1 MAQIFELDKN
11 TIDKIAAG
19 EVVERPSSVAKE
31 LIENAIDAKATAI
44 SVEAKDGGISLLRIT
59 DNGCGIEKDQVK
71 KAFLRHATSK
81 IRTINDLETI
91 HSLGFRGEA
100 LSSISAV
107 SQVELLTKTEDSF
120 TGVRYVIEGGI
131 EKEFEEIG
139 IPNGT
144 TIIIKNI
151 FFNTP
156 ARAKFLKTPQ
166 TEGSYISSLVEHM
179 ALCHP
184 EISFSY
190 KINGNIKLQTS
201 GNGSLTDV
209 LYQIYGMDIVRNI
222 VEINSTSGGY
232 SLRGFIGKPVISR
245 GNRNYENY
253 YVNGRYVKDKIVS
266 KAIDDGYK
274 AYMMQHQFPFTLF
287 FLNLDGH
294 DLDVNVHP
302 AKAEV
307 RFNDERGIYDFI
319 RGSIEDAL
327 SGKSFIPDIPL
338 AKSVKSEDEAIQAK
352 AEILPEKPEIK
363 EAAEPFENSLL
374 QKVKEKANTAFAEK
388 KKEIK
393 EPLHIIESSPIVSP
407 DYTNTKNNAWDVVP
421 QEKEDKSKTREKVS
435 FVQESF
441 AIDETEKV
449 YFKLIGQVF
458 DTYWIMEYNKKMYI
472 VDQHA
477 AHEKVNYERF
487 VNRFKNKTFSSQQ
500 ILPPIIVTLS
510 PEEENIVKN
519 HLELFKQYGFEID
532 SFGGKEYALSSVPT
546 DLYGMNEKEFFH
558 SLVDE
563 FSDSVRI
570 ESEPDMFLHKIA
582 TAACKASV
590 KGHDRLS
597 FAEAEELLKEL
608 FNAEQPYHCPH
619 GRPTMISMTVSE
631 IEKMF
636 KRIV

>member
-1 MAQIFELDKN
+1 MIFLLDKN

-44 SVEAKDGGISLLRIT
+44 SVEIKDGGISFLRIT
-59 DNGCGIEKDQVK
+59 DNGCGIEKDEVR

-81 IRTINDLETI
+81 IRTISDLETI
-91 HSLGFRGEA
+91 TSLGFRGEA
-100 LSSISAV
+100 LSSISAIAR
-107 SQVELLTKTEDSF
+107 VELLTKPKADMVGT
-120 TGVRYVIEGGI
+120 RYVIEGGA
-131 EKEFEEIG
+131 EKAFDSVG
-139 IPNGT
+139 IPDGT
-144 TIIIKNI
+144 TIIIKDI

-156 ARAKFLKTPQ
+156 ARQKFLKTPQ
-166 TEGSYISSLVEHM
+166 TEGSYISSLIEHM
-179 ALCHP
+179 ALSHP

-222 VEINSTSGGY
+222 VEINKVKEGLSIRGY
-232 SLRGFIGKPVISR
+232 IGKPVISR

-253 YVNGRYVKDKIVS
+253 YVNGRFVKDKTIN
-266 KAIDDGYK
+266 KAIEDGYK
-274 AYMMQHQFPFTLF
+274 HYMMQHQFPFTLF
-287 FLNLDGH
+287 FIEIESRS
-294 DLDVNVHP
+294 LDVNVHP

-307 RFNDERGIYDFI
+307 RFNDERGVYDFI
-319 RGSIEDAL
+319 REAIEETLAP
-327 SGKSFIPDIPL
+327 KSFIPEIPL
-338 AKSVKSEDEAIQAK
+338 DKKEKFQTDVKQAPP
-352 AEILPEKPEIK
+352 ELLPQTPPEKF
-363 EAAEPFENSLL
+363 AAEPFENTLL
-374 QKVKEKANTAFAEK
+374 EKVKEMTQSAAEDHTV
-388 KKEIK
+388 IK
-393 EPLHIIESSPIVSP
+393 EPLHITEAAPVTSPEI
-407 DYTNTKNNAWDVVP
+407 TNTKNNAWDVSP
-421 QEKEDKSKTREKVS
+421 KERPKAAE

-441 AIDETEKV
+441 ITKETEKH

-487 VNRFKNKTFSSQQ
+487 VKRFQSKTFSSQR
-500 ILPPIIVTLS
+500 IMPPIIITLS
-510 PEEENIVKN
+510 PEEE
-519 HLELFKQYGFEID
+519 ELVTSFKSLFEMYGFEID
-532 SFGGKEYALSSVPT
+532 YFGGKEYSLSSVPT

-563 FSDSVRI
+563 FSGSVRI
-570 ESEPDMFLHKIA
+570 EPEPDMFLHKIA

-608 FNAEQPYHCPH
+608 FNAKAPYHCPH
-619 GRPTMISMTVSE
+619 GRPTMISLSVGE